1 MGKSYRAARARC
13 LAAFALMA
21 AMFPWEASP
30 SMAQAQQRPSLALC
44 DPAKMLGT
52 AWDDCLRKAQADSD
66 KAVED
71 AVAKFKAV
79 IDGRSDLSGSQRN
92 LLKRQIGESNDLWTR
107 YRNHLCQ
114 NVLPILAGPRA
125 KIYEENLGCIIDLNT
140 GRRTELGA
148 LMAPRQ

>member
-1 MGKSYRAARARC
+1 VARAGG
-13 LAAFALMA
+13 LAGFLIMA
-21 AMFPWEASP
+21 AILAWEGSP
-30 SMAQAQQRPSLALC
+30 SNAQTQQRPSVALC
-44 DPAKMLGT
+44 DPTKMQAT

-71 AVAKFKAV
+71 GVAKFKGA
-79 IDGRSDLSGSQRN
+79 IDTRTDLSGSQRA

-125 KIYEENLGCIIDLNT
+125 KIYEENLGCIIDLNAA
-140 GRRTELGA
+140 RKNELGA
-148 LMAPRQ
+148 LMAPRH